1 MMNIFQKIILA
12 NKFFKIYEE
21 IKDFEGIKEV
31 KEGIDLIKQGV
42 EKIALVV
49 PGLKG
54 FVEKLKEG
62 K

>member
-49 PGLKG
+49 PELKR

-62 K
+62 